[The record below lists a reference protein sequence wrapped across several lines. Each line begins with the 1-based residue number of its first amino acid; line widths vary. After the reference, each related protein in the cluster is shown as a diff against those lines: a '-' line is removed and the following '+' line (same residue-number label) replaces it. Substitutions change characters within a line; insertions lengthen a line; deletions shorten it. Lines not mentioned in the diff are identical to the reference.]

1 MNSIK
6 FCLFKI
12 ACYIGKFSRI
22 SYCSLIHSTWAACEE
37 LGLKVCL
44 TSQCHNYLKDKLF
57 RESAKESWRESQLNH
72 VNQYCNQCCIG
83 ILQMQLAREHPIWL
97 WKSNLLYFANRFW
110 TQSTL
115 SFVAFGDEFH
125 SSASRITST
134 GKRNWFNWMF
144 AHVFSFPVPLN
155 YTVQILTWTGLGNKS
170 YS

>member
-1 MNSIK
+1 MFLELLKTKMNSIK

-97 WKSNLLYFANRFW
+97 WKSNLLYFANRASGRNQLW
-110 TQSTL
+110 ALLRLATNSILQPHVSQAQGSGTDSTECL
-115 SFVAFGDEFH
+115 RMFSVSRSF
-125 SSASRITST
+125 SIY
-134 GKRNWFNWMF
+134 N
-144 AHVFSFPVPLN
+144 VPRF
-155 YTVQILTWTGLGNKS
+155 
-170 YS
+170 